1 MKGIGEKDNEYEI
14 KTGNW
19 EYENYEKQSSS
30 SAEGKE
36 VAQLWESKYRMCKNR
51 HNCEA
56 DMLRF
61 AEGSGKFIVHTK
73 ASITKMTTEYAYSS
87 LFVVLAVG
95 RCLSVCLSVVL
106 VYCIGMA

>member
-1 MKGIGEKDNEYEI
+1 
-14 KTGNW
+14 
-19 EYENYEKQSSS
+19 
-30 SAEGKE
+30 
-36 VAQLWESKYRMCKNR
+36 
-51 HNCEA
+51 
-56 DMLRF
+56 MLRF
-61 AEGSGKFIVHTK
+61 AEVSGKLIVHTK